1 MPAVLDLDDLA
12 GRDNPADDCM
22 LPVIIRGNQ
31 SASAIV
37 QFQCRISECIG
48 NAISRELRTNGT
60 HNHSLFGSSPC
71 NDETANH
78 HVVSRLHQNCEC
90 WCWLELKENYYRG

>member
-1 MPAVLDLDDLA
+1 MPAGLDPDDLA

-37 QFQCRISECIG
+37 QFQRRISECIG

-60 HNHSLFGSSPC
+60 HDDPLWLGSLNNESGNHY
-71 NDETANH
+71 
-78 HVVSRLHQNCEC
+78 VVARLN
-90 WCWLELKENYYRG
+90 KAPSADVA